1 MKIKC
6 NAKINVF
13 LNVVGKKEVAN
24 RGTLHEIES
33 LIVPINIYDNIEIYE
48 NDIDEIIGMDIPMET
63 NLMYKALCKVRNLF
77 NIEKKV
83 KIIIEKNIPVFAGL
97 GGGSSNAAAVIKAL
111 NVMWNLKMG
120 TQEMISIGKE
130 IGSDIPFF
138 IINKPSFV
146 YGIGEKVEF
155 VDNYEKIKGILIFD
169 NDKSST
175 KEVYEKVNEFP
186 FSMSKMYNLKL
197 EGYNSKNETNDYSLY
212 NNDLEKGLSLK
223 MYSKIQDIKNKL
235 IEYGAIYSAMS
246 GSGGSVFGIFV
257 NENEMKESYEKIKQ
271 KYKYVYMFENL

>member
-1 MKIKC
+1 MKIKS

-13 LNVVGKKEVAN
+13 LNVVGKNEVVN
-24 RGTLHEIES
+24 RGVLHEIES

-48 NDIDEIIGMDIPMET
+48 NDIDEIIGMDIPIET

-83 KIIIEKNIPVFAGL
+83 KIIIEKNIPIFAGL

-111 NVMWNLKMG
+111 NVIWNLNMSE
-120 TQEMISIGKE
+120 QEMISIGKE

-146 YGIGEKVEF
+146 YGIGEKVELI
-155 VDNYEKIKGILIFD
+155 DNYEKIKGILIFD

-175 KEVYEKVNEFP
+175 KEVYDRVDEFP
-186 FSMSKMYNLKL
+186 FSLSKLYNLKL
-197 EGYNSKNETNDYSLY
+197 EGYKSKNETYDYSLY
-212 NNDLEKGLSLK
+212 NNDLEKGLNLK
-223 MYSKIQDIKNKL
+223 MYSKIQSIKNEL
-235 IEYGAIYSAMS
+235 IECGAIYSAMS
-246 GSGGSVFGIFV
+246 GSGGSVFGIFKE
-257 NENEMKESYEKIKQ
+257 ENEIKECYEKVKQ
-271 KYKYVYMFENL
+271 KYKYVYVFESK

>member
-1 MKIKC
+1 MKIKS

-13 LNVVGKKEVAN
+13 LNVVGKKEVIN
-24 RGTLHEIES
+24 RGVLHEIES

-48 NDIDEIIGMDIPMET
+48 NDIDEIIGMDIPIET

-83 KIIIEKNIPVFAGL
+83 KIIIEKNIPIFAGL

-111 NVMWNLKMG
+111 NVIWNLNMSE
-120 TQEMISIGKE
+120 QEMISIGKE

-146 YGIGEKVEF
+146 YGIGEKVELI
-155 VDNYEKIKGILIFD
+155 DNYEKIKGILIFD

-175 KEVYEKVNEFP
+175 KEVYDRVDEFP
-186 FSMSKMYNLKL
+186 FSLSKLYNLKL
-197 EGYNSKNETNDYSLY
+197 EGCKSKNETYDYSLY
-212 NNDLEKGLSLK
+212 NNDLEKGLNLK
-223 MYSKIQDIKNKL
+223 MYSKIQSIKNEL
-235 IEYGAIYSAMS
+235 IESGAIYSAMS
-246 GSGGSVFGIFV
+246 GSGGSVFGIFKE
-257 NENEMKESYEKIKQ
+257 ENEIKECYEKVKQ
-271 KYKYVYMFENL
+271 KYKYVYVFESK

>member
-1 MKIKC
+1 MEIKS

-13 LNVVGKKEVAN
+13 LNVVGKNEVVN
-24 RGTLHEIES
+24 RGVLHEIES

-48 NDIDEIIGMDIPMET
+48 NDIDEIIGMDIPIET

-83 KIIIEKNIPVFAGL
+83 KIIIEKNIPIFAGL

-111 NVMWNLKMG
+111 NVIWNLNMSE
-120 TQEMISIGKE
+120 QEMISIGKE

-146 YGIGEKVEF
+146 YGIGEKVELIY
-155 VDNYEKIKGILIFD
+155 NYEKIKGILIFD

-175 KEVYEKVNEFP
+175 KEVYDRVDEFP
-186 FSMSKMYNLKL
+186 FSLSKLYNLKL
-197 EGYNSKNETNDYSLY
+197 EGCKSKNETYDYFLY
-212 NNDLEKGLSLK
+212 NNDLEKGLNLK
-223 MYSKIQDIKNKL
+223 MYSKIQSIKNEL
-235 IEYGAIYSAMS
+235 IECGAIYSAMS
-246 GSGGSVFGIFV
+246 GSGGSVFGIFKE
-257 NENEMKESYEKIKQ
+257 ENEIKECYEKVKQ
-271 KYKYVYMFENL
+271 KYKYVYVFESK

>member
-24 RGTLHEIES
+24 RGVLHEIES

-111 NVMWNLKMG
+111 NVIWNLKMSV
-120 TQEMISIGKE
+120 QEMISIGKE

-138 IINKPSFV
+138 IINKASFV

-175 KEVYEKVNEFP
+175 KEVYEKVDEFP

-197 EGYNSKNETNDYSLY
+197 EGYKSKNETNDYSLY

-257 NENEMKESYEKIKQ
+257 NENKMKESYEKIKQ

>member
-24 RGTLHEIES
+24 RGVLHEIES

-83 KIIIEKNIPVFAGL
+83 KIIIEKHIPVFAGL

-111 NVMWNLKMG
+111 NVIWNLKMSV
-120 TQEMISIGKE
+120 QEMISIGKE

-175 KEVYEKVNEFP
+175 KEVYEKVDEFP

-197 EGYNSKNETNDYSLY
+197 EGYKSKNETNDYSLY

-235 IEYGAIYSAMS
+235 IECGAIYSAMS

-257 NENEMKESYEKIKQ
+257 NENEMKESYVKIKQ